1 MTRTVRDMLI
11 YTVSLIGSR
20 AIGFALLPINTHFL
34 RSADYGRL
42 EVLLAFADI
51 GGLLFSLGLPS
62 TLNRF
67 VGKLEGWDERRR
79 VCGEILFISIVSAAG
94 FGILCQALAG
104 VLTPLLPGNLQ
115 LTEVRLLLVSLS
127 FEAIIGVG
135 LGWLRIRDRAE
146 YYLVLTLARGLLQAV
161 ISTTL
166 LAFGAG
172 VVGIIAG
179 GAIATLIEVVAILG
193 LVLPDTGLRLGRM
206 RLRPLMVYCLPILFA
221 GCAAFTLGSLDRWM
235 LAGAVSASD
244 LARYGVAVKISAVA
258 ATLVQPF
265 NMWWTSK
272 RFIVLNGPNGKQ
284 TTAANATVGVVIA
297 MLAAVVTALGGPL
310 LILLLTPVEYHSAAA
325 YVPWLALA
333 FAAQEVGTFLNT
345 GCYDRADGFASLS
358 VNLAAAGLIV
368 VLYLLLIPPYGVAGA
383 IAATIGAQGAR
394 SLLYHVVSQRRVR
407 LEYPGQ
413 RLVLLCIGC
422 CVGVFGAYTGLQP
435 FGAAVAAVPL
445 AAALGLVALQLRLLP
460 LPARGFRIGRRSG
473 L

>member
-1 MTRTVRDMLI
+1 MLI

-34 RSADYGRL
+34 QSADYGRL

-67 VGKLEGWDERRR
+67 VGKLERWDERRR
-79 VCGEILFISIVSAAG
+79 VCGEILFLSIVSAVGLGA
-94 FGILCQALAG
+94 LCQALAG

-146 YYLVLTLARGLLQAV
+146 HYLVLTLARGLLQAAL
-161 ISTTL
+161 STAL
-166 LAFGAG
+166 LASGAG
-172 VVGIIAG
+172 VAGIVAG
-179 GAIATLIEVVAILG
+179 SAIATLVEVAAILG
-193 LVLPDTGLRLGRM
+193 LVLPDTGLNLGSL

-235 LAGAVSASD
+235 LADTVSASD
-244 LARYGVAVKISAVA
+244 LARYGVAVKIAAVT

-272 RFIVLNGPNGKQ
+272 RFIVLGGVNGKQ
-284 TTAANATVGVVIA
+284 ATATNAAVGIVIA

-333 FAAQEVGTFLNT
+333 FAAQEVGTFLNI

-358 VNLAAAGLIV
+358 INLAAAALIV

-383 IAATIGAQGAR
+383 IAATIGAQTAR

-407 LEYPGQ
+407 LAYPGH
-413 RLVLLCIGC
+413 RLVLLCLGC
-422 CVGVFGAYTGLQP
+422 CVAVFGAHIGLQP
-435 FGAAVAAVPL
+435 LGAAVAAVPL
-445 AAALGLVALQLRLLP
+445 AAALGLVALQLKLLP
-460 LPARGFRIGRRSG
+460 LPAGGLRLGRRSG

>member
-1 MTRTVRDMLI
+1 MLI

-34 RSADYGRL
+34 PSADYGRL

-67 VGKLEGWDERRR
+67 VGKLERWDERRR
-79 VCGEILFISIVSAAG
+79 VCGEILFLAIVSAAG
-94 FGILCQALAG
+94 LGLLCQALAG
-104 VLTPLLPGNLQ
+104 VLTPLLPGKLQ
-115 LTEVRLLLVSLS
+115 LIEVRLLLVSLS

-146 YYLVLTLARGLLQAV
+146 YYLVLTLARGVLQAA
-161 ISTTL
+161 IATAL

-172 VVGIIAG
+172 VAGIVAG
-179 GAIATLIEVVAILG
+179 GAVATLVEVVALLA
-193 LVLPDTGLRLGRM
+193 LVLPDTGLSLGPL
-206 RLRPLMVYCLPILFA
+206 RLRPLMIYCLPILFA

-235 LAGAVSASD
+235 LADAVSASD

-272 RFIVLNGPNGKQ
+272 RFIVLGGPNGKQ
-284 TTAANATVGVVIA
+284 ATATNATIGIVIA

-310 LILLLTPVEYHSAAA
+310 LILLLTPAEYHSAAA

-333 FAAQEVGTFLNT
+333 FAAQEVGTFLNI

-358 VNLAAAGLIV
+358 INLAAAGLIV

-394 SLLYHVVSQRRVR
+394 SVLYHVVSQRRVR
-407 LEYPGQ
+407 LAYPGH
-413 RLVLLCIGC
+413 RLTLLCIGC

-435 FGAAVAAVPL
+435 WGAAVAAVPL
-445 AAALGLVALQLRLLP
+445 AAALGLAALQLKLLP
-460 LPARGFRIGRRSG
+460 LPAGGLRLGRRSD